1 MEGSMR
7 RISIILV
14 VALVVALV
22 GRPQTAD
29 GQVRNSQ
36 CNNDPHIGL
45 ASAALPSRQHERTLR
60 RVERTISTEGVRVAA
75 ELAESVIA
83 GNAVAEGDSARARV
97 VIGNA
102 IVRFL
107 VKRIR
112 AQSDR
117 VKPSCA
123 ASVSKSTAAATASEV
138 VSGAATPSEVVSGA
152 ASSAASSAAIGAVAP
167 NPALAADVCAI
178 YAIVMRHSVSDSVSI
193 VVYDS
198 VSLAAPTFAF
208 RTATGGLL
216 PPAGAA
222 IPFTDSLWQDMRT
235 MHSVRESLPACVGAG
250 QRITRVPFDSL
261 LTPFRGD
268 DDGWSR
274 FAQLY
279 PRAQGFHI
287 IGRPMFTNAQRT
299 DAFVYVAHASSWQH
313 GSGDVMHVRKLNGVW
328 QVVGSHTMWVASR
341 R

>member
-1 MEGSMR
+1 MR

-22 GRPQTAD
+22 GRPQAAD

-36 CNNDPHIGL
+36 CDNDPHIGL
-45 ASAALPSRQHERTLR
+45 ATAALTSRQHERTLR

-102 IVRFL
+102 IVSFL

-123 ASVSKSTAAATASEV
+123 ASVSKTTVAATM
-138 VSGAATPSEVVSGA
+138 SGAASGA
-152 ASSAASSAAIGAVAP
+152 ASSAVAP
-167 NPALAADVCAI
+167 NPAHAADVCAI
-178 YAIVMRHSVSDSVSI
+178 YAIVMRQSENDSVST

-208 RTATGGLL
+208 RTLTGRAL
-216 PPAGAA
+216 PTAGAA

-235 MHSVRESLPACVGAG
+235 KHVARESLPSCVGAG
-250 QRITRVPFDSL
+250 QRITRVRYDSL
-261 LTPFRGD
+261 LGPFRG

-279 PRAQGFHI
+279 PRARGFQF
-287 IGRPMFTNAQRT
+287 IGRPMFTDAQRT
-299 DAFVYVAHASSWQH
+299 DAFVYVAHAIGWQH
-313 GSGDVMHVRKLNGVW
+313 GSGDVTYVRKLNGVW
-328 QVVGSHTMWVASR
+328 QVVGSHTMWIASR
-341 R
+341 TASQ

>member
-1 MEGSMR
+1 MR
-7 RISIILV
+7 RISV
-14 VALVVALV
+14 VLVVALV

-138 VSGAATPSEVVSGA
+138 VSGAA
-152 ASSAASSAAIGAVAP
+152 SSAAIGAVAP

-208 RTATGGLL
+208 RTLTGRAL
-216 PPAGAA
+216 PTAGAA

-235 MHSVRESLPACVGAG
+235 KHVARESLPSCVGAG
-250 QRITRVPFDSL
+250 QRITRVRYDSL
-261 LTPFRGD
+261 LGPFRG

-279 PRAQGFHI
+279 PRARGFQF
-287 IGRPMFTNAQRT
+287 IGRPMFTDAQRT
-299 DAFVYVAHASSWQH
+299 DAFVYVAHAIGWQH
-313 GSGDVMHVRKLNGVW
+313 GSGDVTYVRKLNGVW
-328 QVVGSHTMWVASR
+328 QVVGSHTMWIASR
-341 R
+341 TASQ